1 MSPLWNLAVLICAVV
16 TLLGLAWLLHAGI
29 YQRWENGWR
38 RCRKC
43 QCWHNK
49 HGEIRHFI
57 HIEES
62 DYKPIWTLCPK
73 CNLEKSNQ

>member
-1 MSPLWNLAVLICAVV
+1 MLNLYTFLIWICAVV
-16 TLLGLAWLLHAGI
+16 TLLGLAWLLQSSI
-29 YQRWENGWR
+29 CQRWENGWR

-43 QCWHNK
+43 KCWHNK

-62 DYKPIWTLCPK
+62 DYKPVWTLCPK